1 MSITDDQIK
10 LSGRLRYQY
19 FDKPGFATISDNNRF
34 TESEYNEHIGKLIE
48 TSFLYTYL
56 DYNDETDYDIHS
68 APKLEK
74 FIELIQT
81 KKSDPYIDWDAIY
94 NYLDEL
100 KKIQWV
106 DIIDEDINEALA
118 IFEPFRNELASVQN
132 NQQLWI

>member
-10 LSGRLRYQY
+10 LSGRLRYKY
-19 FDKPGFATISDNNRF
+19 FNNPGFATISDNNQF
-34 TESEYNEHIGKLIE
+34 TKSEYNEHIGKLIE
-48 TSFLYTYL
+48 TSFLYAYL
-56 DYNDETDYDIHS
+56 DYNGETNYNIHTS
-68 APKLEK
+68 PKPEELV
-74 FIELIQT
+74 ELIQT
-81 KKSDPYIDWDAIY
+81 KKRDPYIDWSALY

-106 DIIDEDINEALA
+106 DIIDVDINDALA

>member
-19 FDKPGFATISDNNRF
+19 FDKPGFATISDNNHF
-34 TESEYNEHIGKLIE
+34 SEYDERIGKLIE
-48 TSFLYTYL
+48 TSFLYAYL
-56 DYNDETDYDIHS
+56 DYNCETNYVIHS

-81 KKSDPYIDWDAIY
+81 KKRDPYIDWSTVY

-106 DIIDEDINEALA
+106 DIINEDINEALA
-118 IFEPFRNELASVQN
+118 IFEPFRNELATVQN